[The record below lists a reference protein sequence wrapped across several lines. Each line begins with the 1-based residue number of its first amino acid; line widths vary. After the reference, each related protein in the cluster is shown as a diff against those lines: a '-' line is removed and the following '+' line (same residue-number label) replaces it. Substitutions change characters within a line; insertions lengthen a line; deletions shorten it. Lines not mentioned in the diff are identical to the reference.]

1 MVHRTERRCLMIPE
15 PGSLDL
21 MLTNGLV
28 DVTGSVGTTFII
40 EIGIIAIGH
49 FFQNRPILENMKQSR
64 VMFVC

>member
-1 MVHRTERRCLMIPE
+1 MIPE

-49 FFQNRPILENMKQSR
+49 FFPKKNQPILENVKQSG
-64 VMFVC
+64 VSFVC